1 MASTPVFVPHDPA
14 QAPTCSWRGVA
25 VDPTRSFWPVP
36 SLELVLSLMARY
48 RFSVMRWRLCAGSAC
63 LLPVPGFPFDTGAG
77 ARPPSAATPAPAS
90 FGLLEAAVHHACDLF
105 PSPVLSIVQQE
116 GAPREETATRSRPE
130 GKAPSRTPLDAALR
144 TLRFHGRRA
153 MLREEDPL
161 TSPLLPAGGRVIH
174 TRTIPGTDRK
184 PGRFPTP
191 RRILSLALTPPWD
204 GGALRAADARGI
216 EALLQPEW
224 TTGPAAL
231 IRQLLPHLI
240 VVAEAGWH
248 GEHALPWDRL
258 RPIIE
263 RESAHLIRALPHRSA
278 PRA

>member
-1 MASTPVFVPHDPA
+1 MHA
-14 QAPTCSWRGVA
+14 APRTRGYYSDA
-25 VDPTRSFWPVP
+25 NIRHLVDYAATRNIRLIPELCLP
-36 SLELVLSLMARY
+36 SRAPEH
-48 RFSVMRWRLCAGSAC
+48 
-63 LLPVPGFPFDTGAG
+63 
-77 ARPPSAATPAPAS
+77 PSAATPAPAS

-204 GGALRAADARGI
+204 GGEPTEAELLAAARHMHETLPRALRAADARGI

>member
-1 MASTPVFVPHDPA
+1 M
-14 QAPTCSWRGVA
+14 
-25 VDPTRSFWPVP
+25 
-36 SLELVLSLMARY
+36 
-48 RFSVMRWRLCAGSAC
+48 
-63 LLPVPGFPFDTGAG
+63 LPP
-77 ARPPSAATPAPAS
+77 
-90 FGLLEAAVHHACDLF
+90 
-105 PSPVLSIVQQE
+105 
-116 GAPREETATRSRPE
+116 
-130 GKAPSRTPLDAALR
+130 
-144 TLRFHGRRA
+144 
-153 MLREEDPL
+153 
-161 TSPLLPAGGRVIH
+161 
-174 TRTIPGTDRK
+174 
-184 PGRFPTP
+184 
-191 RRILSLALTPPWD
+191 
-204 GGALRAADARGI
+204 ALRAADARGI